1 MHKGLTYWGY
11 VIAGDGID
19 LMETMVDAIKNAPKP
34 KNVSQLRT
42 FPSMLNY
49 YHCFLPDVATVLQP
63 PVPSLKEGGE
73 VKVAEG
79 KAHSF

>member
-34 KNVSQLRT
+34 KNESVTYIPEYAQLL
-42 FPSMLNY
+42 PL
-49 YHCFLPDVATVLQP
+49 FLT
-63 PVPSLKEGGE
+63 
-73 VKVAEG
+73 
-79 KAHSF
+79 

>member
-1 MHKGLTYWGY
+1 MLSP
-11 VIAGDGID
+11 
-19 LMETMVDAIKNAPKP
+19 EMVSILWKQWWMQSRMPQSQRM
-34 KNVSQLRT
+34 SQLRT

-49 YHCFLPDVATVLQP
+49 YHCFLPDVATVLEP